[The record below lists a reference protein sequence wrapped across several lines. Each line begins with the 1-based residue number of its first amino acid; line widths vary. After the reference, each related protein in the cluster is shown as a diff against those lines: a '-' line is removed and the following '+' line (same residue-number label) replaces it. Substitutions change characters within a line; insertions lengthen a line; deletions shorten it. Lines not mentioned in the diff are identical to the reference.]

1 MNKPFNNLT
10 RAPIPVKA
18 PYPAHGG
25 LVKSNVPVMKA
36 SAQGSL
42 QHKRAHMHKDKARNK

>member
-1 MNKPFNNLT
+1 MKNTINGYAAAPPVNKP
-10 RAPIPVKA
+10 PV
-18 PYPAHGG
+18 PATAQGI
-25 LVKSNVPVMKA
+25 NTFVPSMKA